1 MPAPIIMVH
10 GAFCG
15 SWAFDRF
22 REPFEAAGHACEAID
37 LVGHKGPGDR
47 VAVTGI
53 SMGRFAA
60 DVAQLANRHE
70 TPPILIGHSLGAL
83 IAAMAASRT
92 KTSGVIMLAPSAPWG
107 VAGASMEETVSAVGL
122 YSLGAYW
129 AQAVDPDFSLARQ
142 YSLDRLDKYEREA
155 IFQRM
160 VPESGRALW
169 ETLNWWLDPFMT
181 TRLAPG
187 PIRAPVLAI
196 AGGQD
201 RIHPPATV
209 QRTALM
215 VGADFQVQPQMS
227 HWLIG
232 EPGWDTVAEACM
244 DWASREKRV
253 AA

>member
-1 MPAPIIMVH
+1 MPAPIILVH

-22 REPFEAAGHACEAID
+22 REPLEQAGHACNAID
-37 LVGHKGPGDR
+37 LTGHKGAGDR
-47 VAVTGI
+47 IGVTGV
-53 SMGRFAA
+53 SMGRYAA
-60 DVAQLANRHE
+60 DVAQLASRCE
-70 TPPILIGHSLGAL
+70 RPPILIGHSLGGL
-83 IAAMAASRT
+83 IAAMAASRAR
-92 KTSGVIMLAPSAPWG
+92 TSGVIMLAPSAPWG

-129 AQAVDPDFSLARQ
+129 AQAIDPDFSLARQ
-142 YSLDRLDKYEREA
+142 YSLDRLDNDEREA
-155 IFQRM
+155 IFARM

-187 PIRAPVLAI
+187 PIRAPVLTI

-201 RIHPPATV
+201 RIHPPSTV

-215 VGADFQVQPQMS
+215 LGADTRVFPNMS

-232 EPGWDTVAEACM
+232 EPGWESVAEACLE
-244 DWASREKRV
+244 WASREKRV

>member
-1 MPAPIIMVH
+1 MPAPIILVH

-22 REPFEAAGHACEAID
+22 REPLEEAGFSCSAID
-37 LVGHKGPGDR
+37 LLGHKDRGDR
-47 VAVTGI
+47 VAVTGV
-53 SMGRFAA
+53 SMSRYAA
-60 DVAQLANRHE
+60 DVAHE
-70 TPPILIGHSLGAL
+70 ISRCDTPPVVIGHSLGGL
-83 IAAMAASRT
+83 VAAMAASRAR
-92 KTSGVIMLAPSAPWG
+92 TSGVIMLAPSAPWG

-122 YSLGAYW
+122 YGLGAYW
-129 AQAVDPDFSLARQ
+129 AQAIDPDYALAQQFSL
-142 YSLDRLDKYEREA
+142 DKLPKLEREA
-155 IFQRM
+155 AFARM

-181 TRLAPG
+181 TRLSSET
-187 PIRAPVLAI
+187 IRAPMLAV

-209 QRTALM
+209 QRTASML
-215 VGADFQVQPQMS
+215 GADCEVFPQMS

-232 EPGWDTVAEACM
+232 EPGWDAVARACM
-244 DWASREKRV
+244 AWAGREKRV

>member
-22 REPFEAAGHACEAID
+22 REPFEAAGIACNAVD
-37 LVGHKGPGDR
+37 LCGHKDRGDR
-47 VAVTGI
+47 VAVTGV
-53 SMGRFAA
+53 SMSRFAA
-60 DVAQLANRHE
+60 DVAHLASRYD
-70 TPPILIGHSLGAL
+70 TPPILIGHSLGGL
-83 IAAMAASRT
+83 IAGMAATRVR
-92 KTSGVIMLAPSAPWG
+92 TSGVIMLAPSAPWG

-129 AQAVDPDFSLARQ
+129 AQAIDPDYSLAQQFSLN
-142 YSLDRLDKYEREA
+142 RLPKLEREA
-155 IFQRM
+155 ACAHM

-181 TRLAPG
+181 TRLSPEA
-187 PIRAPVLAI
+187 ISAPVLTV
-196 AGGQD
+196 AGGLD
-201 RIHPPATV
+201 RIHPPSTV
-209 QRTALM
+209 QRTAALL
-215 VGADFQVQPQMS
+215 GADFDVFPDMS

-232 EPGWDTVAEACM
+232 EPGWDRVAQTCM
-244 DWASREKRV
+244 AWAGREKRV